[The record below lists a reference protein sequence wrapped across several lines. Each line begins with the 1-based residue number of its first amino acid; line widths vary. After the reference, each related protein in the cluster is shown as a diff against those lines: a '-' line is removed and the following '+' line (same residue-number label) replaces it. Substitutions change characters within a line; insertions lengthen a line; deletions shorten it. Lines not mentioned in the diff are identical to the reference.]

1 MIRELDRGTATR
13 REHVKRIDGRLSA
26 LKGKHFSNGLVSLT
40 LLSTFSGKRGLQWVS
55 E

>member
-26 LKGKHFSNGLVSLT
+26 LKGKHSPPLADPYHDDS
-40 LLSTFSGKRGLQWVS
+40 Q
-55 E
+55 